1 MKIPVNTSGI
11 IKLLQS
17 FSEAHTLIAPKVLSF
32 IEQLAHYPTLPHLF
46 NPWQDTDINLAY
58 DLNLNAAQIRR
69 MQLAVYLNER
79 IDSANI
85 ILIAEAPGYQ
95 GARFSG
101 IPMTSER
108 MLLGHHTHVKPS
120 DIFNCYTDFP
130 SINIP
135 LRTSRPSLIRAGQC
149 GMNEPTATIVWSHL
163 LQAGFS
169 ARQFV
174 LWNTVAFH
182 PHQTN
187 DLMTNRTPT
196 SHEVTTLSPLLYG
209 FLALFPHIKV
219 VALGK
224 IAHTALSRMAI
235 ESVAVRHPSMGGAN
249 QFRQQLQNLSY

>member
-1 MKIPVNTSGI
+1 ML
-11 IKLLQS
+11 KLLHS
-17 FSEAHTLIAPKVLSF
+17 FSETNTLIAPKVLAF

-46 NPWQDTDINLAY
+46 NPWQDANINLAY
-58 DLNLNAAQIRR
+58 DINLNAAHIRR
-69 MQLAVYLNER
+69 MQLSAYLNER
-79 IDSANI
+79 VDSANI

-108 MLLGHHTHVKPS
+108 MILGHHSHVKPS
-120 DIFNCYTDFP
+120 DIFNCHTDF
-130 SINIP
+130 STINIP
-135 LRTSRPSLIRAGQC
+135 LRTSCPSLTRAGQC

-163 LQAGFS
+163 LQAGFN

-182 PHQTN
+182 PHQIN

-196 SHEVTTLSPLLYG
+196 AHEVAILSPLLYD
-209 FLALFPHIKV
+209 FLALFSQIKV

-224 IAHTALSRMAI
+224 IAHTALTRMGI
-235 ESVAVRHPSMGGAN
+235 ESTAVRHPSMGGAN
-249 QFRQQLQNLSY
+249 QFRQQLQKIIY